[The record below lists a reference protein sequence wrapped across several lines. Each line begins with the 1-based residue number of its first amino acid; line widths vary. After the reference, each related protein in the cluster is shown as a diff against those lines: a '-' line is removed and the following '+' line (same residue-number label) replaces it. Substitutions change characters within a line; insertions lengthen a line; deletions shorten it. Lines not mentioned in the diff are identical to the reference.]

1 MWPAQPAGCLH
12 TLHLAASSQS
22 SPQATFLTLTFVY
35 ILSSGGLSAL
45 QDTFQ
50 VGFVVMDTRSGVFD
64 NNGGKDYSLPLA
76 GASTEQEI
84 LDRRSAI
91 YEAAERE
98 RLAVCPVLSDGSTTS
113 NARPSL
119 HSTNHMICA
128 ERTACTICIVCG
140 PQKISLV

>member
-1 MWPAQPAGCLH
+1 MCQVVTH
-12 TLHLAASSQS
+12 
-22 SPQATFLTLTFVY
+22 V
-35 ILSSGGLSAL
+35 

-64 NNGGKDYSLPLA
+64 NNGGKDYTLPLA

-98 RLAVCPVLSDGSTTS
+98 RLAVSPFLSRASAT
-113 NARPSL
+113 R
-119 HSTNHMICA
+119 HEC
-128 ERTACTICIVCG
+128 TAFYEVHLCG
-140 PQKISLV
+140 PEKMPLISRKLKGML